1 MDQSFS
7 EQEKAAVYRAIS
19 SRRDVRSGFLAKE
32 IEADKLKR
40 VLQAAHEAPSVG
52 FLQPWNFVLI
62 DSLEVKSAVKEAFCE
77 VSKAESELFE
87 GEAKDK
93 YDSLKLEG
101 IMEAPLNICITCD
114 RERNPQN
121 VLGRSVQANMD
132 LYSTVCAVQNLWLAA
147 RVEGLGMGWVSILK
161 KERIREILNL
171 PKTIEPVAYLCLGYV
186 DEFYEKP
193 ELEIKGWQERL
204 DLDDLI
210 KYNQW

>member
-1 MDQSFS
+1 MNQSFS
-7 EQEKAAVYRAIS
+7 EQEIATVYRAIS
-19 SRRDVRSGFLAKE
+19 SRRDVRSGFLSKG
-32 IEADKLKR
+32 IETDKLKR
-40 VLQAAHEAPSVG
+40 VLGAAHAAPSVG
-52 FLQPWNFVLI
+52 FLQPWNFVVI
-62 DSLEVKSAVKEAFCE
+62 DSIEVKSAVKEAFLE
-77 VSKAESELFE
+77 VSEAESNLFE
-87 GEAKDK
+87 GASKDK

-121 VLGRSVQANMD
+121 VLGRSVQSDMD

-147 RVEGLGMGWVSILK
+147 RVEGLGLGWVSILK
-161 KERIREILNL
+161 KETIREILHL
-171 PKTIEPVAYLCLGYV
+171 PETVEPVAYLCLGYV

-204 DLDDLI
+204 ELDDLI

>member
-1 MDQSFS
+1 MSQSFS
-7 EQEKAAVYRAIS
+7 EQEVAAVYRAIS
-19 SRRDVRSGFLAKE
+19 SRRDVRSGFLSKKIA
-32 IEADKLKR
+32 ADKLTR

-52 FLQPWNFVLI
+52 FLQPWNFVVI
-62 DSLEVKSAVKEAFCE
+62 DSLEVKSAVKEAFIE
-77 VSKAESELFE
+77 ASQTEAELFE
-87 GEAKDK
+87 GEQKSK
-93 YDSLKLEG
+93 YEALKLEG

-121 VLGRSVQANMD
+121 LLGRSVQPDMD

-161 KERIREILNL
+161 KERIRDILNL
-171 PKTIEPVAYLCLGYV
+171 PETIEPVAYLCLGYV

-193 ELEIKGWQERL
+193 ELEIKDWQERL

>member
-1 MDQSFS
+1 MNQSFS
-7 EQEKAAVYRAIS
+7 EQEIATVYRAIS
-19 SRRDVRSGFLAKE
+19 SRRDVRSGFLSKG
-32 IEADKLKR
+32 IETDKLKR
-40 VLQAAHEAPSVG
+40 VLGAAHAAPSVG
-52 FLQPWNFVLI
+52 FLQPWNFVVI
-62 DSLEVKSAVKEAFCE
+62 DSTEVKSAVKEAFLE
-77 VSKAESELFE
+77 VSEAESNLFE
-87 GEAKDK
+87 GASKDK

-121 VLGRSVQANMD
+121 VLGRSVQSDMD

-147 RVEGLGMGWVSILK
+147 RVEGLGLGWVSILK
-161 KERIREILNL
+161 KETIREILHL
-171 PKTIEPVAYLCLGYV
+171 PETVEPVAYLCLGYV

-204 DLDDLI
+204 ELDDLI